1 MKGAFLDNLAQHIRR
16 LFHVLAQ
23 FAFTKSAV
31 DRGYYQQKVKAQVV
45 E

>member
-1 MKGAFLDNLAQHIRR
+1 MRNMHFFLPKQYHFLSS
-16 LFHVLAQ
+16 
-23 FAFTKSAV
+23 KSAV